1 VYALLLIFFPYFS
14 LLEPKRLHIAT
25 TRTSKL
31 PGERSVNATLEFGE
45 AVRVLEEHI
54 EILKQNLL
62 FLMAERKPENMM
74 LTQKIISIK
83 RELDKAVQERMKLS
97 QIYSRHNSSVTLPA
111 AGPYY
116 DRSTSYDIQ
125 QS

>member
-1 VYALLLIFFPYFS
+1 M
-14 LLEPKRLHIAT
+14 
-25 TRTSKL
+25 
-31 PGERSVNATLEFGE
+31 NATLEFGE
-45 AVRVLEEHI
+45 AVRVLDEHI

-62 FLMAERKPENMM
+62 FLMAERKPENIM

-97 QIYSRHNSSVTLPA
+97 QIYSRHNSNVTPA
-111 AGPYY
+111 AGSYY
-116 DRSTSYDIQ
+116 DRNSSYDIQ